1 MQALSAQVRQMENRE
16 SNLMNE
22 RNGDARSTG
31 AIFAALGSLAI
42 IASLI
47 VIVLWFRDRSA
58 SMRALRTALA
68 EQEATVVSLRQSQEV
83 VARESAARNAAETQ
97 LRQVHKTEAIG
108 QLTGGVA
115 HDFNNMLAVIM
126 SAVTLSRKRL
136 SKGAPNIAP
145 MLDAPMDAANRAA
158 KLTARLLAFSRQQPL
173 SPEPLSPNRFVANI
187 TDLLQR
193 TFGENIEVETV
204 LAGGLWRVCADA
216 SQLENAILN
225 LAISARDAMKG
236 DGRLT
241 LETGNMSLE
250 DAYSRTHADV
260 VAGQYAMIAV
270 TDTGDGVTPEVIERA
285 FDPFFTTKP
294 VGSGT
299 GLGLSQ
305 VFGFVKQSGGHVKIY
320 SELGRGTTVK
330 IYLPRFFREQPEAA
344 RPAIDPQ
351 ALRVQDVYET
361 ILVVEDESRLREV
374 TCAGLRDLGYTVL
387 EASTGAEALK
397 VIAANPQIHC
407 LFTDIVMPGMTG
419 RQLSDEALKQRSDLK
434 VLYTTG
440 YTRNAVVHNGVLDP
454 GVNLLPKPFTLDQ
467 LALKL
472 REVFGPL
479 SVGERS

>member
-305 VFGFVKQSGGHVKIY
+305 VFGFVKQSGGHV
-320 SELGRGTTVK
+320 
-330 IYLPRFFREQPEAA
+330 
-344 RPAIDPQ
+344 
-351 ALRVQDVYET
+351 
-361 ILVVEDESRLREV
+361 
-374 TCAGLRDLGYTVL
+374 
-387 EASTGAEALK
+387 
-397 VIAANPQIHC
+397 
-407 LFTDIVMPGMTG
+407 
-419 RQLSDEALKQRSDLK
+419 
-434 VLYTTG
+434 
-440 YTRNAVVHNGVLDP
+440 
-454 GVNLLPKPFTLDQ
+454 
-467 LALKL
+467 
-472 REVFGPL
+472 
-479 SVGERS
+479 